1 MLTKESHKLQSHTQ
15 QHSQVPKQISNM
27 IARTVLPI
35 VALASS
41 AMAFTPVTNSA
52 TRPATSIASDLAP
65 EEPEPVPEPVMM
77 INGWVSDASKAC
89 FGLPG
94 AISPLGFFDPLG
106 FTKNTDLSG
115 TKRIREAEVMHGRVA
130 MMAVVGYL
138 IGENTPTIAFGFDH
152 PIIANNQLKEI
163 PVAILFPFFLAI
175 NLAEA
180 YRAAKGWVE
189 PGSGTLFTLRE
200 NYYPGDLGFDPLGL
214 KPESAEDFASMQ
226 TKELSNGRLAMLAA
240 AGFCAQELV
249 NGKPILGNLGL

>member
-1 MLTKESHKLQSHTQ
+1 
-15 QHSQVPKQISNM
+15 M

-41 AMAFTPVTNSA
+41 AIAFTPVMNSA
-52 TRPATSIASDLAP
+52 TRPATSLASDLAP

-77 INGWVSDASKAC
+77 INGWVADASKGC

-94 AISPLGFFDPLG
+94 AIAPVGMFDPLG
-106 FTKNTDLSG
+106 FTKVTELSG
-115 TKRIREAEVMHGRVA
+115 TKRYREAEIMHGRVA

-138 IGENTPTIAFGFDH
+138 IGENTPTMAFGFGH
-152 PIIANNQLKEI
+152 PIIANDQLKEI
-163 PVAILFPFFLAI
+163 PTSILFPFFLAI

-180 YRAAKGWVE
+180 YRANKGWVE
-189 PGSGTLFTLRE
+189 PGKGSLFTIRE

-214 KPESAEDFASMQ
+214 KPESAEEFALMQ

-249 NGKPILGNLGL
+249 NGQPILANLGF